1 MRHPVQPHWILEK
14 TPKGRDEVVSRAHHL
29 PPPIR
34 SLLILADGQRTAR
47 DLLSASTDPLRSQA
61 SLSMLLDEGF
71 LQAVAQPAEPPLEWA
86 DIQESDRKPL
96 LMALV
101 RQMFGAQAKLLQKF
115 ELAQDDPASLK
126 AAIDAS
132 CKFVRLFIDGPQ
144 ADVFQ
149 RRAYALLDEHRTR
162 VN

>member
-1 MRHPVQPHWILEK
+1 MGSLLQPHWILEK
-14 TPKGRDEVVSRAHHL
+14 TPKGRDEVVSRAHRL
-29 PPPIR
+29 PLSIR

-47 DLLSASTDPLRSQA
+47 DLSSASTDPLRSQA
-61 SLSMLLDEGF
+61 GLSMLLDEGF

-86 DIQESDRKPL
+86 GVQASDCKPL
-96 LMALV
+96 LIALV

-132 CKFVRLFIDGPQ
+132 AKFVRLFIDGPQ

-149 RRAYALLDEHRTR
+149 RRAYALLDEHRAG